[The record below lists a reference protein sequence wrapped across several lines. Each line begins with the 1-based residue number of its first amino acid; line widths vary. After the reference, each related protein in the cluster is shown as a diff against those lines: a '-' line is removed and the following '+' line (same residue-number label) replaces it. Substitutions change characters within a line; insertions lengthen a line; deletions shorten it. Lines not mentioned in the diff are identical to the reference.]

1 MGKYEKNKYNY
12 NYKINHNYKIMK
24 KIRVVLIFFRGKS
37 NYEILGNDKKSN
49 LHIPQYLFYNFSSDH
64 I

>member
-1 MGKYEKNKYNY
+1 
-12 NYKINHNYKIMK
+12 MK
-24 KIRVVLIFFRGKS
+24 KIRGCFNIFRGKS